1 LILTSPVTEMRDD
14 GPAFRELLVTFRAEL
29 ASILQMLDIA
39 HSEDGFENGTAAND
53 TMLQASLVL
62 AVAQAEGYTKQII
75 AEFVDHL
82 NRSGVP
88 IRRVSESIRLLHTFQ
103 AIQELA
109 GCDEP
114 GRASRIRSLRHQLN
128 NWWDDD
134 RALRPSESAGREGLI
149 SKRKVQR
156 EVTSINAEQVT
167 AVLEMIGCERNIC
180 EESVYLMEAEELRVL
195 LGSSSGTGETTR
207 EPWEIGTASVNV
219 GEKLTD
225 LVGKRNTIAHGNGKV
240 PLTPKDIL
248 DALSFFCSFGERV
261 QHVVVDHLKATLTL
275 G

>member
-1 LILTSPVTEMRDD
+1 MRDD
-14 GPAFRELLVTFRAEL
+14 GSAFRELLNGFRAEL
-29 ASILQMLDIA
+29 ASILQMVDIA
-39 HSEDGFENGTAAND
+39 DTENGFESGTAAND

-62 AVAQAEGYTKQII
+62 AVAQAEGYTKQIV

-88 IRRVSESIRLLHTFQ
+88 IRRVSEPIRLLHTFQ
-103 AIQELA
+103 AIQDLA
-109 GCDEP
+109 SCETSV
-114 GRASRIRSLRHQLN
+114 RAARIRSLRHQLN

-134 RALRPSESAGREGLI
+134 RALRPSDSTGREGLI

-156 EVTSINAEQVT
+156 EVTSISAEQIASVFE
-167 AVLEMIGCERNIC
+167 LIGCERNIC
-180 EESVYLMEAEELRVL
+180 DEAVNLIDAEELRAL
-195 LGSSSGTGETTR
+195 LSSDTMSGTSENEAR
-207 EPWEIGTASVNV
+207 EPWEIGTASVNI

-248 DALSFFCSFGERV
+248 EALAFFCSYGERV
-261 QHVVVDHLKATLTL
+261 QYVIVDHLRATLTL